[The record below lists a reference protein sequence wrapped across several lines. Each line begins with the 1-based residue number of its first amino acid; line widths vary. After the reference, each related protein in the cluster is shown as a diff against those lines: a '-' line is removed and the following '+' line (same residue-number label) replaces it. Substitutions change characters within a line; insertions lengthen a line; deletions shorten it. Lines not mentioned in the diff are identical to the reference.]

1 MDVAMDD
8 DPFEDWE
15 RYPVVEAE
23 ERGGYQRLAWYSG
36 TAGIALVILAVAIG
50 LLRRLG
56 RQIIR
61 IASRLKLV

>member
-1 MDVAMDD
+1 MDE

-15 RYPVVEAE
+15 RHPIVEAQ

-36 TAGIALVILAVAIG
+36 PAGLALVVLAVLID

-56 RQIIR
+56 RQIVR

>member
-1 MDVAMDD
+1 MDAVMDE

-15 RYPVVEAE
+15 RYPVVDAE
-23 ERGGYQRLAWYSG
+23 ERARYRSLAWYSG
-36 TAGIALVILAVAIG
+36 SAGIGLVALAVVIG

-61 IASRLKLV
+61 VASRLRLV